1 MKMEEVR
8 GIAKSHDIKPGH
20 LSKLELIRAIQ
31 SEEGNFDCFA
41 TAYSGDCDQFNCL
54 WRNDCF
60 EATPTGDLS

>member
-8 GIAKSHDIKPGH
+8 GIARSHHIKPGH
-20 LSKLELIRAIQ
+20 LSKLELIRTIQ
-31 SEEGNFDCFA
+31 SGEGNFDCFA

-60 EATPTGDLS
+60 AAVQTGELS